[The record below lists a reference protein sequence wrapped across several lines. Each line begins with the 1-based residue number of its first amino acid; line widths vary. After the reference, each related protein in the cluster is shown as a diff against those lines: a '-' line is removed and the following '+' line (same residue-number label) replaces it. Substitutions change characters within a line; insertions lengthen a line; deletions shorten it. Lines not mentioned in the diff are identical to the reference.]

1 MRGRI
6 AARAARALR
15 RGLAQD
21 GSGTGSVRGLHVT
34 AAAQAPAEN
43 EMEVEVN
50 GQNVNVAKGST
61 VMQACDAAGV
71 DIPRCAE
78 LLGHA
83 AAQTAVQR
91 SAGSAH

>member
-15 RGLAQD
+15 QYEALAQD
-21 GSGTGSVRGLHVT
+21 GSSVRGFHVT
-34 AAAQAPAEN
+34 AAALQAPAADQ
-43 EMEVEVN
+43 MEVEVN

-71 DIPRCAE
+71 DIPR
-78 LLGHA
+78 
-83 AAQTAVQR
+83 
-91 SAGSAH
+91 